1 MLALTSECV
10 MAEAEK
16 LISKPLKPWMIA
28 VCDLRAQAE
37 RMIETVKDHPDFHK
51 YTTQFVVE
59 QLAIRLASLAT
70 EANLKAA
77 LKARK

>member
-1 MLALTSECV
+1 
-10 MAEAEK
+10 
-16 LISKPLKPWMIA
+16 
-28 VCDLRAQAE
+28 
-37 RMIETVKDHPDFHK
+37 MIETVKDHPDFHK